1 MRERAARFLQEPT
14 RVGMLLLTLM
24 ALAIF
29 ALIVARTGNEPGVG
43 VSGMEMK
50 IRSLLD
56 RTLPVRPRTKEFLI
70 GHPAFVLALALWFR
84 GRRRWAAP
92 LLVVGVVGQV
102 SMLNTFC
109 HVHTPLYLSLVR
121 VVTGLA
127 LGAALGWAAFRV
139 IEMVARDGPRG

>member
-1 MRERAARFLQEPT
+1 
-14 RVGMLLLTLM
+14 
-24 ALAIF
+24 
-29 ALIVARTGNEPGVG
+29 
-43 VSGMEMK
+43 MEMK